1 MLGDII
7 YYTEPENPHMLAN
20 AILHAIN
27 ESPSQ
32 DKLLRMQRII
42 EKLDWRRIVQHEEKI
57 INSLIENK
65 NQDFR
70 KLDYLLID

>member
-1 MLGDII
+1 
-7 YYTEPENPHMLAN
+7 
-20 AILHAIN
+20 
-27 ESPSQ
+27 
-32 DKLLRMQRII
+32 LRMQRII